1 MLRPFLS
8 GYSCRVV
15 RLDHLSSLQQLHIF
29 VSIWL
34 VGGPV
39 VLDLN
44 CVHRENSIATVS
56 FMKRTRSACSLLFIF
71 LLWYVSA
78 FAAASG
84 QMQVGDENYD
94 PLKGR
99 QVIKKLVSSLV
110 DKKHDS
116 DELESIKKDIAN
128 HLLQGKNGQLAIQYQ
143 IKEIDDSLKLLGEKV
158 EAESEKITRERNG
171 IEAKRK
177 SKEAELAEYR
187 LLTLAATDAL
197 KDLELLQKAGYRQR
211 LFVQGPLFWSL
222 HAEGGAHLW
231 EEMREASIM
240 PKLSIH
246 QIALVLLII
255 LSAIW
260 IGVRMP
266 ARMQAL
272 IKPEDKSAL
281 GFLITCICRQT
292 TARRILQGFLVGG
305 MVAFSLLPP
314 ADSPSPFFWVFLALL
329 VPCFLPLLVEALS
342 LSGLDA
348 DGEGQDD
355 RLLRQRWQLRVA
367 AVGIGILIFV
377 MRCSEWAFLPE
388 SFVYI
393 GRAIA
398 VLCCCLLI
406 SASVQ
411 LVIQCSRW
419 RLAWRFVRP
428 VLLVVGGLVVYL
440 EVSGFRALSLY
451 VMTSL
456 ALSFLL
462 YAAARLIFDILQWLY
477 VYLIQEKGW
486 LARKIGISRQRDEEA
501 LEKSIGWLQDMARII
516 LLLFAALL
524 VLRIWDPSELY
535 AGLLFT
541 FLFEG
546 FHIGSLLIVPSR
558 MVLGVLVFI
567 VGWSATF
574 WLKKLL
580 EQKWTPNPAF
590 AASTREAMLTVI
602 GYACYVITALM
613 AFSLAGVSFT
623 NLAVIAGALSVGIGF
638 GLQNIVNNFVSGLI
652 LLFERPIKRG
662 DWVVVGETEGYV
674 KKISVRSTIIQTFDR
689 SDVIVPNS
697 ELISS
702 PVTNMMFNDSRGR
715 LSISVGVAYGSD
727 TELVRRLLLGVA
739 GKQSEVIVDGSSPEP
754 EVFFEAFGDSSLNFD
769 LLCHLKNVDN
779 KRRVRSEINFKINEE
794 FRNHN
799 IEIPFPQRDVHLK
812 RSV

>member
-1 MLRPFLS
+1 
-8 GYSCRVV
+8 
-15 RLDHLSSLQQLHIF
+15 
-29 VSIWL
+29 
-34 VGGPV
+34 
-39 VLDLN
+39 
-44 CVHRENSIATVS
+44 
-56 FMKRTRSACSLLFIF
+56 MKREIPACCF
-71 LLWYVSA
+71 LLVLLLWGISS
-78 FAAASG
+78 FAATSQETQA
-84 QMQVGDENYD
+84 GDENYD

-99 QVIKKLVSSLV
+99 QVIKKLVSSLA
-110 DKKHDS
+110 DKKRDS
-116 DELESIKKDIAN
+116 DELESLKKDIAN

-158 EAESEKITRERNG
+158 EGESEKIVRERNG

-177 SKEAELAEYR
+177 AKDAELAEYR

-197 KDLELLQKAGYRQR
+197 KDLETLQKAGYRQR
-211 LFVQGPLFWSL
+211 LFVQGLPFWSL
-222 HAEGGAHLW
+222 HIDTNANLW
-231 EEMREASIM
+231 EGLNETAFPAR
-240 PKLSIH
+240 LSVH
-246 QIALVLLII
+246 QIALSLLIV
-255 LSAIW
+255 LCAIW
-260 IGVRMP
+260 FCIRMP
-266 ARMQAL
+266 ARMQHL
-272 IKPEDKSAL
+272 VKPADNSTL
-281 GFLITCICRQT
+281 GFLIT
-292 TARRILQGFLVGG
+292 RIHYQSLAKRMFLGFLIGG
-305 MVAFSLLPP
+305 TIASWLLRQ
-314 ADSPSPFFWVFLALL
+314 ADSPSTFSWIFLALL
-329 VPCFLPLLVEALS
+329 IACFLPLLVEALWH
-342 LSGLDA
+342 LAGIDET
-348 DGEGQDD
+348 GREQTN
-355 RLLRQRWQLRVA
+355 LLRWRWQLRVA
-367 AVGIGILIFV
+367 AVGIAILLFIIK
-377 MRCSEWAFLPE
+377 CSESAFLPE
-388 SFVYI
+388 FILYI

-406 SASVQ
+406 FVSVQ
-411 LVIQCSRW
+411 AAIQCSRL
-419 RLAWRFVRP
+419 RSSWRFVRP
-428 VLLVVGGLVVYL
+428 VLLIVGGGVVYL
-440 EVSGFRALSLY
+440 EISGFRALSLY

-462 YAAARLIFDILQWLY
+462 YASTVLIFDVLQWLY
-477 VYLIQEKGW
+477 AHLIQEKGW

-524 VLRIWDPSELY
+524 LLRIWDPSALY
-535 AGLLFT
+535 AGILFT

-546 FHIGSLLIVPSR
+546 FHVGNLLIIPSR
-558 MVLGVLVFI
+558 IVLGILVFI

-602 GYACYVITALM
+602 GYACYVVTALM

-662 DWVVVGETEGYV
+662 DWVVVGSTEGYV

-697 ELISS
+697 ELIAS

-715 LSISVGVAYGSD
+715 LSVSVGVAYGSD
-727 TELVRRLLLGVA
+727 TELVRQLLLEIA
-739 GKQSEVIVDGSSPEP
+739 GGNGEVIVDGSSPNP
-754 EVFFEAFGDSSLNFD
+754 EVFFEAFGDSSLNFE

-779 KRRVRSEINFKINEE
+779 KRRVRSEINFKIDEA
-794 FRNHN
+794 FRQHDV
-799 IEIPFPQRDVHLK
+799 EIPFPQRDIHIK